1 MRSHFILKKCVRG
14 AIIYTVIKGG
24 SGLKMAAA
32 EVLKFQLTRIYA
44 ATNAVFYGAAIILFF
59 TFIVF
64 RRI

>member
-1 MRSHFILKKCVRG
+1 MRPHFILKNVCAVLL
-14 AIIYTVIKGG
+14 YTVIKGG

-59 TFIVF
+59 IFIVF